1 MIWQNNIT
9 MKLIKTKTMYNTV
22 LERQAND
29 VKDEVKSVIDDLIT
43 EINELEEANEKLED
57 TIDEL
62 EDVIILLKAQIHEFE
77 NKLDNSL

>member
-1 MIWQNNIT
+1 
-9 MKLIKTKTMYNTV
+9 MYNTL

-29 VKDEVKSVIDDLIT
+29 AKDDVKSVIEDLIT
-43 EINELEEANEKLED
+43 EIHELEEAHEKLED

-77 NKLDNSL
+77 NSVKE

>member
-1 MIWQNNIT
+1 
-9 MKLIKTKTMYNTV
+9 MYNTV

-29 VKDEVKSVIDDLIT
+29 AKDEVRSLIEDLLT

-57 TIDEL
+57 KIDEL

-77 NKLDNSL
+77 SKLDKSL